1 MAYDNAPKKKF
12 AEDYIDVAERLR
24 AWYEAYPNA
33 RIETSIVSHTD
44 SRVTVKALAFRGD
57 TSDPDVSGRP
67 RPYGFEERPAG
78 VGHSSMAIPGSTPYT
93 RGSELENCETSA
105 VGRALVMAGL
115 PSKKV
120 ASSDEIRSKGGATIK
135 PSPAMQERD
144 KQKSDD
150 EAILRAAQDAFGDD
164 PALIEWRDAITGA
177 ISASDLAQAAQ
188 QIAGSNLDADKKRW
202 LGQFY
207 TTRKNEIGA

>member
-24 AWYEAYPNA
+24 AWYEAYPNG
-33 RIETSIVSHTD
+33 RIETSILAHTD
-44 SRVTVKALAFRGD
+44 NRVTVKALAYRGD
-57 TSDPDVSGRP
+57 LANVDPKD
-67 RPYGFEERPAG
+67 RPYHYEERPAG
-78 VGHSSMAIPGSTPYT
+78 IGHSSMAIPGSTPYT

-120 ASSDEIRSKGGATIK
+120 ASGDEIRSKSGAAPK
-135 PSPAMQERD
+135 ADPVVAAA
-144 KQKSDD
+144 K
-150 EAILRAAQDAFGDD
+150 AIFEDD
-164 PALIEWRDAITGA
+164 PALNDWRDAITGCV
-177 ISASDLAQAAQ
+177 SAGDLAKVAQEIAA
-188 QIAGSNLDADKKRW
+188 SSLDADQKRW

-207 TTRKNEIGA
+207 TARKSELGA

>member
-1 MAYDNAPKKKF
+1 MVYDTAPKKKF

-33 RIETSIVSHTD
+33 RIETEIVSLSD
-44 SRVTVKALAFRGD
+44 KNVVVKAWAYRGEVAD
-57 TSDPDVSGRP
+57 
-67 RPYGFEERPAG
+67 EKPAG
-78 VGHSSMAIPGSTPYT
+78 TGHASMAIPGSTPYT
-93 RGSELENCETSA
+93 RGSELENTETSA

-120 ASSDEIRSKGGATIK
+120 ASGDEIRSKAGTAK
-135 PSPAMQERD
+135 PSPVVQD

-164 PALIEWRDAITGA
+164 PALIDWRNAINGSANGA
-177 ISASDLAQAAQ
+177 ELAAVAQ
-188 QIAGSNLDADKKRW
+188 QIAASNLDADKKRW
-202 LGQFY
+202 LGQYY
-207 TTRKNEIGA
+207 TARKAEFNA

>member
-1 MAYDNAPKKKF
+1 MVYDTAPKKKF

-33 RIETSIVSHTD
+33 RIETEIVSLSD
-44 SRVTVKALAFRGD
+44 KNVVVKAWAYRGEVAD
-57 TSDPDVSGRP
+57 
-67 RPYGFEERPAG
+67 EKPAG
-78 VGHSSMAIPGSTPYT
+78 TGHASMAIPGSTPYT
-93 RGSELENCETSA
+93 RGSELENTETSA

-120 ASSDEIRSKGGATIK
+120 ASGDEIRSKAGTAK
-135 PSPAMQERD
+135 PSPVVQD

-164 PALIEWRDAITGA
+164 PALIDWRNAINGSANGA
-177 ISASDLAQAAQ
+177 ELAAVAQ
-188 QIAGSNLDADKKRW
+188 QIAASSLDADKKRW

-207 TTRKNEIGA
+207 TARKAELSA

>member
-1 MAYDNAPKKKF
+1 MVYDTAPKKKF

-78 VGHSSMAIPGSTPYT
+78 VGHSAMAIPGSTPYT

-120 ASSDEIRSKGGATIK
+120 ASGDEIRSKAGTAK
-135 PSPAMQERD
+135 PSPVVQD

-164 PALIEWRDAITGA
+164 PALIDWRNAINGSANGA
-177 ISASDLAQAAQ
+177 ELAAVAQ
-188 QIAGSNLDADKKRW
+188 QIAASNLDADKKRW
-202 LGQFY
+202 LGQYY
-207 TTRKNEIGA
+207 TARKAEFNA

>member
-33 RIETSIVSHTD
+33 RIETEIVSHSD
-44 SRVTVKALAFRGD
+44 KQVVVKAWAYRGE
-57 TSDPDVSGRP
+57 VA
-67 RPYGFEERPAG
+67 EEKPAG
-78 VGHSSMAIPGSTPYT
+78 TGHASMAIPGSTPYT
-93 RGSELENCETSA
+93 RGSELENTETSA

-120 ASSDEIRSKGGATIK
+120 ASGDEIRSKGGATIK

-144 KQKSDD
+144 KQKFED

-177 ISASDLAQAAQ
+177 ISASDLAQVAQ

>member
-33 RIETSIVSHTD
+33 RIETSIISHTD

-57 TSDPDVSGRP
+57 TTDEQDTKP

-120 ASSDEIRSKGGATIK
+120 ASSDEIRSKAGAVK
-135 PSPAMQERD
+135 PSPVVQD

-150 EAILRAAQDAFGDD
+150 AKILLAAQDAFGDD
-164 PALIEWRDAITGA
+164 PALLDWRDAINGA
-177 ISASDLAQAAQ
+177 GTATELAAVAQ
-188 QIAGSNLDADKKRW
+188 QIAASQLDADQKRY
-202 LGQFY
+202 LGQYY
-207 TTRKNEIGA
+207 TARKSEIGA

>member
-1 MAYDNAPKKKF
+1 MVYDNAPKKKF

-33 RIETSIVSHTD
+33 RIETSIISHTD

-57 TSDPDVSGRP
+57 TTDEQDTKP

-120 ASSDEIRSKGGATIK
+120 ASGDEIRSKAGAVK
-135 PSPAMQERD
+135 PSPVVQD

-150 EAILRAAQDAFGDD
+150 AKILLAAQDAFGDD
-164 PALIEWRDAITGA
+164 PALIDWRDSINGSVTGA
-177 ISASDLAQAAQ
+177 DLTAVAQ
-188 QIAGSNLDADKKRW
+188 QIAASNLDADKKRW
-202 LGQFY
+202 LGQYY
-207 TTRKNEIGA
+207 TARKAELGA

>member
-1 MAYDNAPKKKF
+1 MPFDKSVLK
-12 AEDYIDVAERLR
+12 DYIDVAERLR

-33 RIETSIVSHTD
+33 RIETSIVLHTD

-93 RGSELENCETSA
+93 RGSEVENCETSA

-115 PSKKV
+115 PSKRI
-120 ASSDEIRSKGGATIK
+120 ASDDEIRSKAGETK
-135 PSPAMQERD
+135 
-144 KQKSDD
+144 KQPDPVV
-150 EAILRAAQDAFGDD
+150 EAAQKIFLDD
-164 PALIEWRDAITGA
+164 PAIADWVEAIR
-177 ISASDLAQAAQ
+177 AAATKEELQ
-188 QIAGSNLDADKKRW
+188 QIGQEIVGSSLDAD
-202 LGQFY
+202 Q
-207 TTRKNEIGA
+207 RKALQAVWKSRATELA

>member
-1 MAYDNAPKKKF
+1 MVYDNAPKKKF

-44 SRVTVKALAFRGD
+44 SRVTVKALAFRGNTAEEQD
-57 TSDPDVSGRP
+57 TKQ

-120 ASSDEIRSKGGATIK
+120 ASSDEIRAKGGAIK
-135 PSPAMQERD
+135 PLPAAQD
-144 KQKSDD
+144 KQKLDD
-150 EAILRAAQDAFGDD
+150 AKILLAAQDAFGDD
-164 PALIEWRDAITGA
+164 PALVEWRDSINGSVTGA
-177 ISASDLAQAAQ
+177 DLTAVAQ
-188 QIAGSNLDADKKRW
+188 QIAASNLDADKKRW

-207 TTRKNEIGA
+207 TARKAELSA

>member
-93 RGSELENCETSA
+93 RGSEVENCETSA

-120 ASSDEIRSKGGATIK
+120 ASSDEIRAKGGTTAK
-135 PSPAMQERD
+135 PSPAMQERE
-144 KQKSDD
+144 KHKIDD
-150 EAILRAAQDAFGDD
+150 EAILRAAQSNFSEDA
-164 PALIEWRDAITGA
+164 ALLDWRDAISGA
-177 ISASDLAQAAQ
+177 GNATELAAVAQ
-188 QIAGSNLDADKKRW
+188 QIAASQLDADQKRY
-202 LGQFY
+202 LGQYY
-207 TTRKNEIGA
+207 TARKSEIGA

>member
-1 MAYDNAPKKKF
+1 MAYDTAPKKKF

-44 SRVTVKALAFRGD
+44 SRVTVKALAFRGE
-57 TSDPDVSGRP
+57 T
-67 RPYGFEERPAG
+67 EERPAG

-120 ASSDEIRSKGGATIK
+120 ASSDEIRSKGGTTIK

-144 KQKSDD
+144 KSKADD
-150 EAILRAAQDAFGDD
+150 EAILRAAQESFGDN
-164 PALIEWRDAITGA
+164 PALIEWRDAINSCASSGDLTKVA
-177 ISASDLAQAAQ
+177 QEIAASA
-188 QIAGSNLDADKKRW
+188 LDAEQKRW
-202 LGQFY
+202 LGQYY
-207 TTRKNEIGA
+207 TTRKTELSA

>member
-33 RIETSIVSHTD
+33 RIETEIVSHSD
-44 SRVTVKALAFRGD
+44 KQVVVKAWAYRGE
-57 TSDPDVSGRP
+57 TA
-67 RPYGFEERPAG
+67 EEKPAG
-78 VGHSSMAIPGSTPYT
+78 TGHASMAIPGSTPYT
-93 RGSELENCETSA
+93 RGSELENTETSA

-120 ASSDEIRSKGGATIK
+120 ASGDEIRSKSGAAPK
-135 PSPAMQERD
+135 ADPVVAAA
-144 KQKSDD
+144 K
-150 EAILRAAQDAFGDD
+150 AIFEDD
-164 PALIEWRDAITGA
+164 PALNDWRDAITGCVT
-177 ISASDLAQAAQ
+177 SADLAKVAQEIAA
-188 QIAGSNLDADKKRW
+188 SSLDADQKRW

-207 TTRKNEIGA
+207 TARKAELGA

>member
-33 RIETSIVSHTD
+33 RIETEIVSHND
-44 SRVTVKALAFRGD
+44 KQVVVKAWAYRGEVAD
-57 TSDPDVSGRP
+57 
-67 RPYGFEERPAG
+67 EKPAG
-78 VGHSSMAIPGSTPYT
+78 TGHASMAIPGSTPYT
-93 RGSELENCETSA
+93 RGSELENTETSA

-120 ASSDEIRSKGGATIK
+120 ASGDEIRSKGGATIK
-135 PSPAMQERD
+135 PSPAMQERE
-144 KQKSDD
+144 KQKIDD

-164 PALIEWRDAITGA
+164 PALLEWRDAINGTVTA
-177 ISASDLAQAAQ
+177 TDLATVAQ
-188 QIAGSNLDADKKRW
+188 QIAASSLDADKKRW
-202 LGQFY
+202 LGQYY
-207 TTRKNEIGA
+207 TARKAELSA

>member
-1 MAYDNAPKKKF
+1 MAYDTAPKKKF

-120 ASSDEIRSKGGATIK
+120 ASSDEIRSKGGTTIK

-144 KQKSDD
+144 KSKADD
-150 EAILRAAQDAFGDD
+150 EAILRAAQDSFGDN
-164 PALIEWRDAITGA
+164 PALIEWRDAINA
-177 ISASDLAQAAQ
+177 CASSGDLTKVAQE
-188 QIAGSNLDADKKRW
+188 IAGSALDAEQKRW
-202 LGQFY
+202 LGQYY
-207 TTRKNEIGA
+207 TARKTEISA

>member
-1 MAYDNAPKKKF
+1 MVYDNAPKKKF

-44 SRVTVKALAFRGD
+44 SRVTVRALAFRGD
-57 TSDPDVSGRP
+57 TAEEQDTKQ

-120 ASSDEIRSKGGATIK
+120 ASSDEIRAKGGAIK
-135 PSPAMQERD
+135 PLPAAQD
-144 KQKSDD
+144 KQKLDD
-150 EAILRAAQDAFGDD
+150 AKILLAAQDAFGDD
-164 PALIEWRDAITGA
+164 PALVEWRDSINGSVTGA
-177 ISASDLAQAAQ
+177 DLTAVAQ
-188 QIAGSNLDADKKRW
+188 QIAASNLDADKKRW

-207 TTRKNEIGA
+207 TARKAELSA

>member
-1 MAYDNAPKKKF
+1 MVYDTAPKKKF

-33 RIETSIVSHTD
+33 RIETSIISHTD

-57 TSDPDVSGRP
+57 TAEEQDTKQ

-120 ASSDEIRSKGGATIK
+120 ASSDEIRAKGGAAK
-135 PSPAMQERD
+135 PLPAAQD

-150 EAILRAAQDAFGDD
+150 AKILLAAQDAFGDD
-164 PALIEWRDAITGA
+164 PALVEWRDSINGSVTGA
-177 ISASDLAQAAQ
+177 DLTAVAQ
-188 QIAGSNLDADKKRW
+188 QIAASNLDADKKRW

-207 TTRKNEIGA
+207 TARKAELSA

>member
-1 MAYDNAPKKKF
+1 MAYDTAPKKKF

-57 TSDPDVSGRP
+57 TTDEQDTKP

-120 ASSDEIRSKGGATIK
+120 ASSDEIRSKGGTTIK

-144 KQKSDD
+144 KSKADD
-150 EAILRAAQDAFGDD
+150 EAILRAAQESFGDN
-164 PALIEWRDAITGA
+164 PALIEWRDAINSCASSGDLTKVA
-177 ISASDLAQAAQ
+177 QEIAASA
-188 QIAGSNLDADKKRW
+188 LDAEQKRW
-202 LGQFY
+202 LGQYY
-207 TTRKNEIGA
+207 TTRKTELSA

>member
-93 RGSELENCETSA
+93 RGSELENTETSA

-120 ASSDEIRSKGGATIK
+120 ASGDEIRAKGGTTIK
-135 PSPAMQERD
+135 PSPAMQERE
-144 KQKSDD
+144 KQKVDD
-150 EAILRAAQDAFGDD
+150 EAILRAAQSNFSEDA
-164 PALIEWRDAITGA
+164 ALLDWRDAISGA
-177 ISASDLAQAAQ
+177 GNATELAAVAQ
-188 QIAGSNLDADKKRW
+188 QIAASQLDADQKRY
-202 LGQFY
+202 LGQYY
-207 TTRKNEIGA
+207 TARKSEIGA

>member
-24 AWYEAYPNA
+24 AWYEAYPNG
-33 RIETSIVSHTD
+33 RIETSILSHTD
-44 SRVTVKALAFRGD
+44 NRVTVKALAYRGD
-57 TSDPDVSGRP
+57 LADVDPKD
-67 RPYGFEERPAG
+67 RPYNYEERPAG
-78 VGHSSMAIPGSTPYT
+78 IGHSSMAIPGSTPYT

-120 ASSDEIRSKGGATIK
+120 ASGDEIRSKSGAAPK
-135 PSPAMQERD
+135 VDPVVAAA
-144 KQKSDD
+144 K
-150 EAILRAAQDAFGDD
+150 AIFEDD
-164 PALIEWRDAITGA
+164 PALNEWRDAITG
-177 ISASDLAQAAQ
+177 SVTSSDLAKVAQEIAA
-188 QIAGSNLDADKKRW
+188 SSLDADQKRW

-207 TTRKNEIGA
+207 TARKAELGA